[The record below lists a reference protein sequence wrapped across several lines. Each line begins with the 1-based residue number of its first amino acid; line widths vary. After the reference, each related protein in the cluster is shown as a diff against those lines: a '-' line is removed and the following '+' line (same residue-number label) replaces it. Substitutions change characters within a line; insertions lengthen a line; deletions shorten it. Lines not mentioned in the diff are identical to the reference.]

1 MQAVA
6 SIIGLAAVAAWALAV
21 WSGMSLVSI
30 APRGGRLATLFDLGW
45 WRFAAIEARIGPS
58 AKTPIDRY
66 RKAFLAFFL
75 CILAG
80 AAAGVAST
88 AIDAPAR

>member
-1 MQAVA
+1 MRAVV
-6 SIIGLAAVAAWALAV
+6 SIIGLAAIVAWAFAAWSA
-21 WSGMSLVSI
+21 MSLVSI
-30 APRGGRLATLFDLGW
+30 APRGGRLATLSDLGW

-66 RKAFLAFFL
+66 RKAFVAFFL

-80 AAAGVAST
+80 AAAGVALT